1 METQDILKN
10 LHPLEKKIIPVLKK
24 TTDFNSIVKESG
36 LKEIEVSRGL
46 YWLSLKEILEVSESS
61 KEVVVLDKNGELY
74 VSKGL
79 PERRFLSA
87 LLKLDRDK
95 IPLSELLEHS
105 DLDKDEVNICI
116 GSLKKKMAIDVAKDG
131 ELCFTITSYGKK
143 LLDQKSLEEKF
154 LEKEFPVLIDSL
166 SDEDKYAFDELKKRR
181 NIIKID
187 SLKSKNISI
196 TKSGLEFLKK
206 GLKDLGKDQLGKLT
220 PEMII
225 SGSWK
230 KSDFRE
236 YDVKAQVPSIHPGKR
251 HFVNQAIRYIKQI
264 WLELGFKEMTGNHVQ
279 TAFRD
284 LDALFVPQDH
294 PAREMQD
301 TFYISDPASGT
312 LPSFFDKVKKM
323 HEKGDNDSTGWGY
336 IFSEDEAKRNLLRTH
351 TTVLSAEVI
360 SKLKKEELPVKVFAV
375 GKVYRNEALDWKH
388 LFEFFQVEGIVIDPN
403 ANLGHLIGYLKEFY
417 TKLGFSDVRVRPAH
431 FPYTEPSL
439 EVEVYHPKKKEWIEL
454 GGAGI
459 FRPEVVK
466 PLLGID
472 VPVLA
477 WGQGLERGIVEYF
490 NFTNLRDLYRNDIKK
505 IKEMKYWMK

>member
-10 LHPLEKKIIPVLKK
+10 LHPLEKKIIPILKK
-24 TTDFNSIVKESG
+24 STDFDYIVKESG

-46 YWLSLKEILEVSESS
+46 YWLSAKELIEVSESL
-61 KEVVVLDKNGELY
+61 EDVVALDRNGELY
-74 VSKGL
+74 VKKGL
-79 PERRFLSA
+79 PERRFLVA
-87 LLKLDRDK
+87 LEKLDRAK
-95 IPLSELLEHS
+95 ILLSELLEHS

-116 GSLKKKMAIDVAKDG
+116 GSLKKKMTINVEKDG
-131 ELCFTITSYGKK
+131 ELCFSITDYGKK
-143 LLDQKSLEEKF
+143 LISQKSLEEKF
-154 LEKEFPVLIDSL
+154 LEKEFPVLISSL
-166 SDEDKYAFDELKKRR
+166 SDEEKYAFDELKKRR
-181 NIIKID
+181 SIIKID
-187 SLKSKNISI
+187 TLR
-196 TKSGLEFLKK
+196 TKKILVTKFGKDFLKK
-206 GLKDLGKDQLGKLT
+206 DLKDLGKDQLGKLT

-230 KSDFRE
+230 KSEFRE
-236 YDVKAQVPSIHPGKR
+236 YDVKAQVPPVYPGKR
-251 HFVNQAIRYIKQI
+251 HFVNQAIRYIKQV
-264 WLELGFKEMTGNHVQ
+264 WLELGFKEMTGNHLQ

-301 TFYISDPASGT
+301 TFYIADPASGK
-312 LPSFFDKVKKM
+312 LPSFSDKVKKM
-323 HEKGDNDSTGWGY
+323 HESGDNDSSGWGY

-360 SKLKKEELPVKVFAV
+360 SQLKKEELPVKVFAV

-403 ANLGHLIGYLKEFY
+403 ANLGHLIGYLREFY

-439 EVEVYHPKKKEWIEL
+439 EVEVYNPKKKQWIEL

>member
-1 METQDILKN
+1 MDAENILRS
-10 LHPLEKKIIPVLKK
+10 LHPIEKKILPVLEK
-24 TTDFNSIVKESG
+24 TQDFDSIAKESG

-46 YWLSLKEILEVSESS
+46 YWLSGKGIVELEEESED
-61 KEVVVLDKNGELY
+61 VVVLDKNGILY
-74 VSKGL
+74 SKKGL
-79 PERRFLSA
+79 PERRFLET
-87 LLKLDRDK
+87 LKKLGRDK
-95 IPLSELLEHS
+95 VSVSEILEHS
-105 DLDKDEVNICI
+105 SLEKDEVNICI
-116 GSLKKKMAIDVAKDG
+116 GSLKKKMAVEIEKDG
-131 ELCFTITSYGKK
+131 ELCFSITDYGKK
-143 LLDQKSLEEKF
+143 LLGQTSLEEKF
-154 LEKEFPVLIDSL
+154 LNLDFPVLVSSL
-166 SDEDKYAFDELKKRR
+166 SDEEKYAFDELKKRKQ
-181 NIIKID
+181 IVKID
-187 SLKSKNISI
+187 NRKHKKIKL
-196 TKSGLEFLKK
+196 TK
-206 GLKDLGKDQLGKLT
+206 LGKEVIKQNSLSGSKDSIGKLT
-220 PEMII
+220 PEMIV

-230 KSDFRE
+230 KSEFRE
-236 YDVKAQVPSIHPGKR
+236 YDVKAQVPSTFPGKR
-251 HFVNQAIRYIKQI
+251 HFVNQAIRYIKQV

-301 TFYISDPASGT
+301 TFYINDPASGG
-312 LPSFFDKVKKM
+312 LPSFSDAVKKM
-323 HEKGDNDSTGWGY
+323 HESGDADSTGWRY
-336 IFSEDEAKRNLLRTH
+336 VFSEDESKRNLLRTH

-360 SKLKKEELPVKVFAV
+360 SKLKKEDLPVKVFAV

-388 LFEFFQVEGIVIDPN
+388 LFEFSQVEGIVIDPN

-439 EVEVYHPKKKEWIEL
+439 EVEVYHPKKKQWIEL

-466 PLLGID
+466 PLRGID

-490 NFTNLRDLYRNDIKK
+490 DFSNLRDLYRNDIKK